1 MKKKTAIVTGGT
13 ANDVPAMACLVMNIK
28 DTNPNLADEIVI
40 LHDGISEK
48 DQRLINNIFPTRFIF
63 YESPFKTVK
72 EFGSV
77 VTNYFSL
84 MVFCKYECFKLLED
98 YEKVI
103 WTDYDVIIL
112 DDLSELKEK
121 SPSSIE
127 IMISTSSHIYNAFKG
142 NYSNLNFLKKYD
154 LEREGLCMS
163 LFVLYDNL
171 TDYKDLYAWSI
182 EYTKRLAQ
190 YLFFPEQ
197 AVINLLLQEF
207 DIKAGIR
214 RIIDKIYSVH
224 PSNFNKNSDVKILH
238 AYGQPKFWNGLYN
251 ETWEKNY
258 TQWIKMGGSP
268 YEHRTMKYK
277 LKTIKQ
283 NFKSTVKKAIK
294 KLIRKI

>member
-1 MKKKTAIVTGGT
+1 
-13 ANDVPAMACLVMNIK
+13 
-28 DTNPNLADEIVI
+28 
-40 LHDGISEK
+40 
-48 DQRLINNIFPTRFIF
+48 
-63 YESPFKTVK
+63 
-72 EFGSV
+72 
-77 VTNYFSL
+77 
-84 MVFCKYECFKLLED
+84 
-98 YEKVI
+98 
-103 WTDYDVIIL
+103 
-112 DDLSELKEK
+112 
-121 SPSSIE
+121 
-127 IMISTSSHIYNAFKG
+127 MISTSSHIYNAFKG